1 MCRLPFH
8 PLTSRHARYPST
20 NATPSTHDIL
30 SRNTHILTTPSQ
42 TNATVL
48 SAGFRVLGALLSV
61 LPGSLAQQAPQV
73 LSTATAVLSQPVAAG
88 TAPLHVAVMGFLGL
102 FVGTHAPGVW
112 GGGLGKVSGEG
123 SFGGEGS

>member
-1 MCRLPFH
+1 MSPSVLSAHLSPCTLPFH
-8 PLTSRHARYPST
+8 ECFPFHARYPLTQHTHT
-20 NATPSTHDIL
+20 NHPL
-30 SRNTHILTTPSQ
+30 Q

-73 LSTATAVLSQPVAAG
+73 LATVTAVLSQPVAAG

-123 SFGGEGS
+123 CGGEGS